1 MLRRKIKE
9 VGQVGSARV
18 GAVYVFVCMAR
29 EGLSRRWHHKHT
41 YVWGRGMK
49 AQQGPWNNI
58 ISVILPGSDSQP
70 TVCLDPWIVLNVYFR
85 QVWETLYIAAQP
97 QKSCRCMS
105 VKAGLIQSSKYVL
118 GGAES
123 WAVENFSFSQT
134 MYKLQIKT
142 KQWERIDQGL
152 PRFCVDKYLF
162 PHLFSMC
169 SLSLFLPFPTQQ
181 HPDQRK
187 WRLKQFTDDCRTGC
201 LRIWTTES

>member
-142 KQWERIDQGL
+142 KQWERIQRCAHNFPVGCRKVKTWSEWALLL
-152 PRFCVDKYLF
+152 PTDFT
-162 PHLFSMC
+162 FSYTQFIIGNNQDPAYKGH
-169 SLSLFLPFPTQQ
+169 FL
-181 HPDQRK
+181 
-187 WRLKQFTDDCRTGC
+187 LKVLGV
-201 LRIWTTES
+201 